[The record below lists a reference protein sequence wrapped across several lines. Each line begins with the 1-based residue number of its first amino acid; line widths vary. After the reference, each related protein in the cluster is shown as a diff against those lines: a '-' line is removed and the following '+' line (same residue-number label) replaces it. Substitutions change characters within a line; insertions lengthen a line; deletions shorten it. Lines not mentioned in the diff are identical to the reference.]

1 MEYEK
6 PASTCHSSWQ
16 DFSIIHET
24 KPYPPHPITDTL
36 QISLVMDKFE
46 SQFTDLDVQTSYM
59 EGAMSDTTAVATPQ
73 DQVDNLINQ
82 VADEAGLER
91 EHALQLPPTAAPAV
105 AAPAA
110 VEKDKVGEEDGRLA
124 DRLRALRVSA
134 YLRNGELGNEWEV
147 SLCIGTEERNCARS
161 SWGSG

>member
-1 MEYEK
+1 
-6 PASTCHSSWQ
+6 
-16 DFSIIHET
+16 
-24 KPYPPHPITDTL
+24 
-36 QISLVMDKFE
+36 MDKFE

-59 EGAMSDTTAVATPQ
+59 ESAMSDTTAVATPQ

-91 EHALQLPPTAAPAV
+91 EHALQLPPTAAPAM

-124 DRLRALRVSA
+124 DRLRALRVRLVIPLTIVQVCCA
-134 YLRNGELGNEWEV
+134 TNFKLGGISPAGPRYSGLGIRV
-147 SLCIGTEERNCARS
+147 SYGHGCG
-161 SWGSG
+161 

>member
-1 MEYEK
+1 MT
-6 PASTCHSSWQ
+6 PASVA
-16 DFSIIHET
+16 DV
-24 KPYPPHPITDTL
+24 

-59 EGAMSDTTAVATPQ
+59 ESAMSDTTAVATPQ

-91 EHALQLPPTAAPAV
+91 EHALQLPPTAAPAM

-124 DRLRALRVSA
+124 DRLRALRVSYWSLLFTSVSTRTTKFQRRGA
-134 YLRNGELGNEWEV
+134 GHSRVSQLRDM
-147 SLCIGTEERNCARS
+147 SRT
-161 SWGSG
+161 

>member
-1 MEYEK
+1 
-6 PASTCHSSWQ
+6 
-16 DFSIIHET
+16 
-24 KPYPPHPITDTL
+24 
-36 QISLVMDKFE
+36 MDKFE

-134 YLRNGELGNEWEV
+134 YLRNGELGTSGKCRCASERKNETVLDRAGEADRV
-147 SLCIGTEERNCARS
+147 
-161 SWGSG
+161 GS